1 MTYDEFLDMIKDR
14 AQERLG
20 KLYKVSIEKLLNNN
34 GVMKDT
40 LCVNRVEEHTTP
52 MVYLNAYYDLYQGEM
67 TLDDIMD
74 EILEV
79 YEWSEN
85 CKGEFKDFESV
96 KDRII
101 FRLVNSEKNPVLLQS
116 VPHIHVQDL
125 AVIFCIYKEADGI
138 SKTSLIR
145 TENMKDWN
153 TTEQDLFDLAKIN
166 TPLCLTAEIKRM
178 VDVVKEIARNC
189 MGDSYSEDIVDE
201 LLQGNGDRKPMYVL
215 SNTKGVYGA
224 SCILYKDVLKDFSES
239 QNCDLI
245 VLPSSIHEVI
255 IIPDDGTVDIEE
267 VREMVKMVNETEVPE
282 EDYLSNEVYCFSRAE
297 GTLNLAMPGKRDSQL
312 MKGSMNKTE

>member
-20 KLYKVSIEKLLNNN
+20 KLYKVSVEKLLDNN

-52 MVYLNAYYDLYQGEM
+52 MLYLNAYYDLYQGEM
-67 TLDDIMD
+67 SLDNIMD

-79 YEWSEN
+79 YEWNEN
-85 CKGEFKDFESV
+85 CKGEFKDFESI

-101 FRLVNSEKNPVLLQS
+101 FRLVNSEKNTVLLQS
-116 VPHIHVQDL
+116 VPHIHVLDL
-125 AVIFCIYKEADGI
+125 AVVYCIYKEKDGI
-138 SKTSLIR
+138 SKTGLIR
-145 TENMKDWN
+145 TEHLTEWNM
-153 TTEQDLFDLAKIN
+153 TEQDLFDLAKIN

-178 VDVVKEIARNC
+178 VDVMKEIARNY
-189 MGDSYSEDIVDE
+189 MGDSYSEDIIDE

-215 SNTKGVYGA
+215 SNTKGIYGA

-255 IIPDDGTVDIEE
+255 LIPDDGTVDMEG
-267 VREMVKMVNETEVPE
+267 VREMVRMVNETEVTE
-282 EDYLSNEVYCFSRAE
+282 EAFLSNEIYCFSRTE
-297 GTLNLAMPGKRDSQL
+297 GTLNLVNAGKTGFS
-312 MKGSMNKTE
+312 N